1 MDIALEPPRHSHFLL
16 YSLRKQTEES
26 LTMPPVFNLQRLI
39 LASAAFVIMIVA
51 SSTAWADPITI
62 TTGNPGNQGTD
73 NVLFNNGSLIHSGL
87 LVQGDFNG
95 AGAGLIVDF
104 TSTSG
109 SGNLGVSG
117 GQAVL
122 VGGSGNT
129 PFSNVTMQLENGAT
143 FTKLILNIDV
153 TNGLQTP
160 TSVQFTV
167 NYTLAGGQVFNQ
179 IFSVDTNGQNFFGIQ
194 AAEGAVINSVT
205 VQGLNGTTFPDISQ
219 WRVGGFAQPTPE
231 PASMLLLGSGLIGA
245 AGALR
250 RRYNKRKQ
258 Q

>member
-1 MDIALEPPRHSHFLL
+1 
-16 YSLRKQTEES
+16 
-26 LTMPPVFNLQRLI
+26 MPPIFNLQRLI
-39 LASAAFVIMIVA
+39 LASAAFAIMVMA
-51 SSTAWADPITI
+51 QSTAWADPIVI
-62 TTGNPGNQGTD
+62 TTGNPGNENTD

-95 AGAGLIVDF
+95 IGAGFIVDF

-122 VGGSGNT
+122 VGGTGNI
-129 PFSNVTMQLENGAT
+129 PLSNVTVQLENGAT
-143 FTKLILNIDV
+143 FKKLILNIDV
-153 TNGLQTP
+153 TNGLPPP

-179 IFSVDTNGQNFFGIQ
+179 VFSVDTNGQNFFGIE
-194 AAEGAVINSVT
+194 AFEGAVINSVT
-205 VQGLNGTTFPDISQ
+205 VQGLNGTTFSEINQ
-219 WRVGGFAQPTPE
+219 WRLGGFAQAGEVPE
-231 PASMLLLGSGLIGA
+231 PASLFLLGSGLVGA

-250 RRYNKRKQ
+250 RRLSSRKTDQ
-258 Q
+258 NN

>member
-1 MDIALEPPRHSHFLL
+1 
-16 YSLRKQTEES
+16 
-26 LTMPPVFNLQRLI
+26 MPPIFNLQRLI
-39 LASAAFVIMIVA
+39 TVCAALAIMMLVSATA
-51 SSTAWADPITI
+51 SADPITI

-73 NVLFNNGSLIHSGL
+73 NVLFNNGSLIHSGT

-95 AGAGLIVDF
+95 SGAGFIVDF
-104 TSTSG
+104 TSASG
-109 SGNLGVSG
+109 NGNLGVSG

-129 PFSNVTMQLENGAT
+129 PFSNATVQLENGAT

-153 TNGLQTP
+153 TNGLQFP

-167 NYTLAGGQVFNQ
+167 NYTLLGGQVFNQ
-179 IFSVDTNGQNFFGIQ
+179 VFTVNTNGQNFFGIQ

-205 VQGLNGTTFPDISQ
+205 VQGLNGTTFSDINQ
-219 WRVGGFAQPTPE
+219 WRLGGFGSPQQAEVPE
-231 PASMLLLGSGLIGA
+231 PASMVLLGTGLAGV

-250 RRYNKRKQ
+250 RRLKNRSNQ
-258 Q
+258 

>member
-1 MDIALEPPRHSHFLL
+1 
-16 YSLRKQTEES
+16 
-26 LTMPPVFNLQRLI
+26 MPQIFQRVI
-39 LASAAFVIMIVA
+39 LATAAFAIMALA

-62 TTGNPGNQGTD
+62 TTGNPGNQNTD
-73 NVLFNNGSLIHSGL
+73 NVLFNNGSLIHSGT

-95 AGAGLIVDF
+95 IGAGFIADF
-104 TSTSG
+104 TSASG
-109 SGNLGVSG
+109 NGNLGVSG

-122 VGGSGNT
+122 VGGTGNI
-129 PFSNVTMQLENGAT
+129 PLSNATVQLENGAT

-153 TNGLQTP
+153 TNGLAPP

-179 IFSVDTNGQNFFGIQ
+179 VFTVNTNGQNFVGIQ

-205 VQGLNGTTFPDISQ
+205 VQGVNGTTFADINQ
-219 WRVGGFAQPTPE
+219 WRIGGFSQPTPE
-231 PASMLLLGSGLIGA
+231 PASMFLLGTGLVGA

-250 RRYNKRKQ
+250 RRFKNRKED
-258 Q
+258 

>member
-1 MDIALEPPRHSHFLL
+1 
-16 YSLRKQTEES
+16 
-26 LTMPPVFNLQRLI
+26 MPPIFNLQRLI
-39 LASAAFVIMIVA
+39 LASAAFAIMVMA
-51 SSTAWADPITI
+51 SSAVSADPITI

-73 NVLFNNGSLIHSGL
+73 NVLFNNANLVHSGL

-95 AGAGLIVDF
+95 SGAGFIVDF

-122 VGGSGNT
+122 VGGTGNT
-129 PFSNVTMQLENGAT
+129 PFSNVTVQLENGAT

-153 TNGLQTP
+153 TNGLPPP
-160 TSVQFTV
+160 TQVQFTV

-179 IFSVDTNGQNFFGIQ
+179 VFSVDANGQNFFGIE

-205 VQGLNGTTFPDISQ
+205 VQGLNGTTFADINQ
-219 WRVGGFAQPTPE
+219 WRLGGFSSPQPNEVPE
-231 PASMLLLGSGLIGA
+231 PASLLLLGSGLVGT
-245 AGALR
+245 AGAVR
-250 RRYNKRKQ
+250 RRFKNRKDA
-258 Q
+258 

>member
-1 MDIALEPPRHSHFLL
+1 MSPI
-16 YSLRKQTEES
+16 
-26 LTMPPVFNLQRLI
+26 FNVQRL
-39 LASAAFVIMIVA
+39 LTFAAAFVIMMLA
-51 SSTAWADPITI
+51 SATAWADPITI

-73 NVLFNNGSLIHSGL
+73 NVLFNNGSLVHSGT

-95 AGAGLIVDF
+95 AGAGFIVDF
-104 TSTSG
+104 TSASG

-122 VGGSGNT
+122 VGGIGNI
-129 PFSNVTMQLENGAT
+129 PFSNATVQLENGAT
-143 FTKLILNIDV
+143 FTQLILNIDV
-153 TNGLQTP
+153 TNGLAPP

-179 IFSVDTNGQNFFGIQ
+179 VFTVSTNGQNFFGIE

-205 VQGLNGTTFPDISQ
+205 VEGLPGTTFSDINQ
-219 WRVGGFAQPTPE
+219 WRLGGFAPQTEVPE
-231 PASMLLLGSGLIGA
+231 PASMLLLGTGIAGT

-250 RRYNKRKQ
+250 RRLKKRSNK
-258 Q
+258 